1 MKLWKRIAAVAAV
14 AAAAGVLIYYG
25 IASDRL
31 ADLAKIPDNA
41 LLSKPTVNLWYTDE
55 ALSDYLGSVA
65 LDFSEEKDVRV
76 IPKLV
81 SGLEYLETINQ
92 DSLQTN
98 SYPDLYI
105 ISNDCLEKA
114 YLAGLASPVKDEAGL
129 VSEENFSRPALE
141 AVTYKDRL
149 VGYPLYYET
158 SALIYNK
165 TYMEALA
172 AASLE
177 AEADAAEGEAAMEAL
192 NENGEPFD
200 AGNTE
205 GAAEGTQ
212 GAEGALGAEGA
223 QGAGEES
230 GESETFVPEEA
241 QLEERIDA
249 MIPSTI
255 DNILTFADSYDAPE
269 QVEAVFKWDVDD
281 IFYNYFFVGN
291 YIDVGGP
298 NGDDTES
305 IDIYNLDAIRCLMA
319 YQALNQFFSIDPD
332 EVDYDSV
339 IQEFIDGKLVFT
351 VATTDIVGRIEEA
364 KKDGEFPYEYG
375 VTNIPNIN
383 EELKTRSLSVT
394 NAVVVNGYSQKKD
407 IANELAA
414 YLTGERAQNLYERT
428 GRMPARKG
436 VSFENSQAEAFGREY
451 ALSVPIPKMMAT
463 SNYWVQMEI
472 AFTRVWSGES
482 ATDTLKALSE
492 KIMTQ
497 VTGQPFEEEYIEEPV
512 EETEGYIGEEE

>member
-1 MKLWKRIAAVAAV
+1 
-14 AAAAGVLIYYG
+14 
-25 IASDRL
+25 
-31 ADLAKIPDNA
+31 
-41 LLSKPTVNLWYTDE
+41 
-55 ALSDYLGSVA
+55 
-65 LDFSEEKDVRV
+65 
-76 IPKLV
+76 
-81 SGLEYLETINQ
+81 
-92 DSLQTN
+92 
-98 SYPDLYI
+98 
-105 ISNDCLEKA
+105 
-114 YLAGLASPVKDEAGL
+114 
-129 VSEENFSRPALE
+129 
-141 AVTYKDRL
+141 
-149 VGYPLYYET
+149 
-158 SALIYNK
+158 
-165 TYMEALA
+165 
-172 AASLE
+172 
-177 AEADAAEGEAAMEAL
+177 MEAL
-192 NENGEPFD
+192 NENGEPLD
-200 AGNTE
+200 AGSTE
-205 GAAEGTQ
+205 GAAEG
-212 GAEGALGAEGA
+212 GPDAEGEGE
-223 QGAGEES
+223 AGEP
-230 GESETFVPEEA
+230 ETFVPEEA
-241 QLEERIDA
+241 QLEERINA

-255 DNILTFADSYDAPE
+255 DDILSFADSYDAPE

-291 YIDVGGP
+291 YIDVGGSC
-298 NGDDTES
+298 GDDTES

-319 YQALNQFFSIDPD
+319 YQDLNQFFSIDPD

-407 IANELAA
+407 IANEFAA

-436 VSFENSQAEAFGREY
+436 VSFENPQAEAFGREY

>member
-31 ADLAKIPDNA
+31 DDLAKIPDNA
-41 LLSKPTVNLWYTDE
+41 LISKPTVNLWYTDE

-65 LDFSEEKDVRV
+65 LDFSEEKNVRV

-81 SGLEYLETINQ
+81 SGLEYLETINR

-114 YLAGLASPVKDEAGL
+114 YLAGLASPVKEEDGF
-129 VSEENFSRPALE
+129 VSEASFSRPALE
-141 AVTYKDRL
+141 AVTYKDKL
-149 VGYPLYYET
+149 IGYPFYYET

-172 AASLE
+172 AGALE
-177 AEADAAEGEAAMEAL
+177 AEADAAEGEAAMQAL
-192 NENGEPFD
+192 NENGDPQD
-200 AGNTE
+200 TAD
-205 GAAEGTQ
+205 AEGT
-212 GAEGALGAEGA
+212 A
-223 QGAGEES
+223 QEAGNEDMQAGEPES
-230 GESETFVPEEA
+230 FVPDQA
-241 QLEERIDA
+241 QLEERIQA

-255 DNILTFADSYDAPE
+255 DNILSFADSYDAPE
-269 QVEAVFKWDVDD
+269 QVEAVFKWDVND
-281 IFYNYFFVGN
+281 IFYNYFFVGDYVN
-291 YIDVGGP
+291 VGGP
-298 NGDDTES
+298 SGDDTES
-305 IDIYNLDAIRCLMA
+305 IDIYNLNAIRCLMA
-319 YQALNQFFSIDPD
+319 YQNLNQFFSIDS
-332 EVDYDSV
+332 EAVDYDSV
-339 IQEFIDGKLVFT
+339 IQEFIEGRLVFT
-351 VATTDIVGRIEEA
+351 VATTDIVGKIEEA
-364 KKDGEFPYEYG
+364 KKNGEFPYEYG

-394 NAVVVNGYSQKKD
+394 NAVVVNGYSRKKD
-407 IANELAA
+407 IANEFAA

-436 VSFENSQAEAFGREY
+436 VSFENPQAEAFGREY
-451 ALSVPIPKMMAT
+451 ELSVPIPKMMAT

-472 AFTRVWSGES
+472 AFTRIWSGES
-482 ATDTLKALSE
+482 VTDTLKALSE

-497 VTGQPFEEEYIEEPV
+497 VTGEPFEEEYIEEPA
-512 EETEGYIGEEE
+512 EETGVFTDTEE

>member
-149 VGYPLYYET
+149 VGYPFYYET

-192 NENGEPFD
+192 NENGEPLD
-200 AGNTE
+200 AGSTE
-205 GAAEGTQ
+205 GAAEGGQ
-212 GAEGALGAEGA
+212 DAEGEGE
-223 QGAGEES
+223 AG
-230 GESETFVPEEA
+230 GPETFVPEEA
-241 QLEERIDA
+241 QLEERINA

-255 DNILTFADSYDAPE
+255 DDILSFADSYDAPE

-291 YIDVGGP
+291 YID
-298 NGDDTES
+298 
-305 IDIYNLDAIRCLMA
+305 
-319 YQALNQFFSIDPD
+319 
-332 EVDYDSV
+332 
-339 IQEFIDGKLVFT
+339 GKLVFT

-364 KKDGEFPYEYG
+364 KKNGEFPYEYG

-407 IANELAA
+407 IANEFAA

-436 VSFENSQAEAFGREY
+436 VSFENPQAEAFGREY

>member
-149 VGYPLYYET
+149 VGYPFYYET

-192 NENGEPFD
+192 NENGEPLD
-200 AGNTE
+200 AGSTE
-205 GAAEGTQ
+205 GAAEG
-212 GAEGALGAEGA
+212 GPDAE
-223 QGAGEES
+223 
-230 GESETFVPEEA
+230 
-241 QLEERIDA
+241 
-249 MIPSTI
+249 
-255 DNILTFADSYDAPE
+255 
-269 QVEAVFKWDVDD
+269 
-281 IFYNYFFVGN
+281 
-291 YIDVGGP
+291 
-298 NGDDTES
+298 
-305 IDIYNLDAIRCLMA
+305 
-319 YQALNQFFSIDPD
+319 
-332 EVDYDSV
+332 
-339 IQEFIDGKLVFT
+339 
-351 VATTDIVGRIEEA
+351 
-364 KKDGEFPYEYG
+364 
-375 VTNIPNIN
+375 
-383 EELKTRSLSVT
+383 
-394 NAVVVNGYSQKKD
+394 
-407 IANELAA
+407 
-414 YLTGERAQNLYERT
+414 
-428 GRMPARKG
+428 
-436 VSFENSQAEAFGREY
+436 
-451 ALSVPIPKMMAT
+451 
-463 SNYWVQMEI
+463 
-472 AFTRVWSGES
+472 
-482 ATDTLKALSE
+482 
-492 KIMTQ
+492 
-497 VTGQPFEEEYIEEPV
+497 
-512 EETEGYIGEEE
+512 

>member
-31 ADLAKIPDNA
+31 ADLSKIPDNA
-41 LLSKPTVNLWYTDE
+41 LISKPTVNLWYTDE

-65 LDFSEEKDVRV
+65 LDFSEEKNVRV

-114 YLAGLASPVKDEAGL
+114 YLAGLASPVRDEAGFL
-129 VSEENFSRPALE
+129 SEENFSRPALE

-149 VGYPLYYET
+149 VGYPFYYET

-192 NENGEPFD
+192 NENGEPLD

-212 GAEGALGAEGA
+212 DAEGA

-230 GESETFVPEEA
+230 GEVETFVPEEA

-319 YQALNQFFSIDPD
+319 YQDLNQFFSIDPD

-351 VATTDIVGRIEEA
+351 VATTDIVARIEEA
-364 KKDGEFPYEYG
+364 KKNGEFPYEYG

-394 NAVVVNGYSQKKD
+394 NAVVVNGYSQKKE
-407 IANELAA
+407 IANEFAA

-428 GRMPARKG
+428 GRMPARKRVG
-436 VSFENSQAEAFGREY
+436 FENPQAEAFGREY
-451 ALSVPIPKMMAT
+451 GLSVPIPKMMAT

-472 AFTRVWSGES
+472 AFTKIWSGES
-482 ATDTLKALSE
+482 VTDTLKALSE

-497 VTGQPFEEEYIEEPV
+497 VTGEPFEEEYIEEPV
-512 EETEGYIGEEE
+512 VESEEYIGEEE

>member
-1 MKLWKRIAAVAAV
+1 
-14 AAAAGVLIYYG
+14 
-25 IASDRL
+25 
-31 ADLAKIPDNA
+31 
-41 LLSKPTVNLWYTDE
+41 
-55 ALSDYLGSVA
+55 
-65 LDFSEEKDVRV
+65 
-76 IPKLV
+76 
-81 SGLEYLETINQ
+81 
-92 DSLQTN
+92 
-98 SYPDLYI
+98 
-105 ISNDCLEKA
+105 
-114 YLAGLASPVKDEAGL
+114 
-129 VSEENFSRPALE
+129 
-141 AVTYKDRL
+141 
-149 VGYPLYYET
+149 
-158 SALIYNK
+158 
-165 TYMEALA
+165 
-172 AASLE
+172 
-177 AEADAAEGEAAMEAL
+177 MEAL

>member
-149 VGYPLYYET
+149 VGYPFYYET

-407 IANELAA
+407 IANEFAA

-436 VSFENSQAEAFGREY
+436 VSFENPQAEAFGREY

-497 VTGQPFEEEYIEEPV
+497 VTGQPSGAEYIEEPV

>member
-31 ADLAKIPDNA
+31 ADLSKITDNA

-149 VGYPLYYET
+149 VGYPFYYET

-192 NENGEPFD
+192 NENGEPLD
-200 AGNTE
+200 AGSTE
-205 GAAEGTQ
+205 GAAEGGQ
-212 GAEGALGAEGA
+212 DAEGEGE
-223 QGAGEES
+223 AG
-230 GESETFVPEEA
+230 GPETFVPEEA
-241 QLEERIDA
+241 QLEERINA

-255 DNILTFADSYDAPE
+255 DDILSFADSYDAPE

-291 YIDVGGP
+291 YIDVGGSS
-298 NGDDTES
+298 GDDTES
-305 IDIYNLDAIRCLMA
+305 IDIYNLDAVRCLMA
-319 YQALNQFFSIDPD
+319 YQDLNQFFSIDPD

-364 KKDGEFPYEYG
+364 KKNGEFPYEYG

-407 IANELAA
+407 IANEFAA

-436 VSFENSQAEAFGREY
+436 VSFENPQAEAFGREY

>member
-149 VGYPLYYET
+149 VGYPFYYET

-165 TYMEALA
+165 TDMEALA

-192 NENGEPFD
+192 NENGEPLD
-200 AGNTE
+200 AGSTE
-205 GAAEGTQ
+205 GAAEG
-212 GAEGALGAEGA
+212 GPDAEGEGE
-223 QGAGEES
+223 AGEP
-230 GESETFVPEEA
+230 ETFVPEEA
-241 QLEERIDA
+241 QLEERINA

-255 DNILTFADSYDAPE
+255 DDILSFADSYDAPE

-291 YIDVGGP
+291 YIDVGGSC
-298 NGDDTES
+298 GDDTES
-305 IDIYNLDAIRCLMA
+305 IDIYNL
-319 YQALNQFFSIDPD
+319 
-332 EVDYDSV
+332 
-339 IQEFIDGKLVFT
+339 
-351 VATTDIVGRIEEA
+351 EA
-364 KKDGEFPYEYG
+364 KKNGEFPYEYG
-375 VTNIPNIN
+375 VTNIPNID

-407 IANELAA
+407 IANEFAA

-436 VSFENSQAEAFGREY
+436 VSFENPQAEAFGREY